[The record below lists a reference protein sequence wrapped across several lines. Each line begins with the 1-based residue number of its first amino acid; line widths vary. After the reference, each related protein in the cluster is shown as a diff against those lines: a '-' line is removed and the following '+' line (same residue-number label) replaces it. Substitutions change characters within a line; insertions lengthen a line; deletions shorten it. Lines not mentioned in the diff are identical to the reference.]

1 MQRTAEIGVRI
12 ALGASPRDVRM
23 MVLQQGLRVTIAGIM
38 VGLVAAWASTRVME
52 SLLFQ
57 VSANDPVTFVSV
69 AIVLIG
75 VSLLATYLPARR
87 AARIE
92 PSHALRDEG

>member
-1 MQRTAEIGVRI
+1 
-12 ALGASPRDVRM
+12 
-23 MVLQQGLRVTIAGIM
+23 
-38 VGLVAAWASTRVME
+38 ME

-57 VSANDPVTFVSV
+57 VSAKDPVTFVSV

-92 PSHALRDEG
+92 PSHALREDG